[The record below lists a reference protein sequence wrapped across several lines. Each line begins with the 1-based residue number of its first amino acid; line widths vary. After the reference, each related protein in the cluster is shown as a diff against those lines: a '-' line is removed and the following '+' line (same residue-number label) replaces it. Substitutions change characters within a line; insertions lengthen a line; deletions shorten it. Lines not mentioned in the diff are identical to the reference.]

1 MGDFVAYLSKWRIA
15 LLFLLSAGF
24 VSIGLWMAGVIGPMA
39 TSGRYSAAFT
49 SVIGWLSI
57 IIFGF
62 CGLVAIKRFFD
73 IGEQLRI
80 GSSGVQVRTWSDQ
93 TIPWTEITNVT
104 IWRYK
109 HHKTII
115 LHLRDPS
122 LYPGR
127 GAVALMT
134 KANRA
139 LIGGDIGISLIG
151 SDRSFDEAMAAIDQY
166 RR

>member
-1 MGDFVAYLSKWRIA
+1 MGDFVAYASKWRIA
-15 LLFLLSAGF
+15 LLILLSAGF
-24 VSIGLWMAGVIGPMA
+24 VSIGLWMAAIIGPMP
-39 TSGRYSAAFT
+39 TSHRYSPAFMF
-49 SVIGWLSI
+49 VIGWLSI
-57 IIFGF
+57 IFFGF
-62 CGLVAIKRFFD
+62 CGVVAIKRFFD
-73 IGEQLRI
+73 TGEQLRI
-80 GSSGVQVRTWSDQ
+80 GSSGVRVRTWSDQ

-104 IWRYK
+104 IWSYK
-109 HHKTII
+109 RQRTII

-139 LIGGDIGISLIG
+139 LTGGDIGISLIG
-151 SDRSFDEAMAAIDQY
+151 SDRSFDEAMAAIEQY